1 MPAMQW
7 AAFPS
12 TADEMRL
19 TPATSAT
26 LYIMVT
32 SLHPT
37 YGPTSPDAM
46 VDTITL
52 GKPTGSDLKAGAM
65 RAVSPDPPIP
75 IMPENSPRC
84 AAQ

>member
-1 MPAMQW
+1 
-7 AAFPS
+7 
-12 TADEMRL
+12 
-19 TPATSAT
+19 
-26 LYIMVT
+26 
-32 SLHPT
+32 
-37 YGPTSPDAM
+37 M

-65 RAVSPDPPIP
+65 RAVPPDPPIP